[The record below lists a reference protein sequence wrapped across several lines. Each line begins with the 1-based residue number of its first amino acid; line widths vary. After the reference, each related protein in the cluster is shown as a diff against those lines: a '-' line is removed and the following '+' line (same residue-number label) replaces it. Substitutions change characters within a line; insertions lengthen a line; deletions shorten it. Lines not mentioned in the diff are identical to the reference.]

1 MLLVKGSRAE
11 KMLLGLGVVVFAHF
25 FSGRFELL
33 TLHWLLNNFLG
44 SIIIIIIVIFQQ
56 DIRRALVQMGRA
68 VTTNRAASMEYVRT
82 CRRRKNN
89 VFEET
94 GALIAIEREV
104 ETGDV
109 ISGGVEL
116 GGEVSKELLLTVFMP
131 ASPLHDGAVIV
142 KTAGSPR
149 QAAYCRLQKRNSL
162 SPWERGTGPQ

>member
-1 MLLVKGSRAE
+1 MLW
-11 KMLLGLGVVVFAHF
+11 GLGVVVFAYF

-68 VTTNRAASMEYVRT
+68 VTTNRAASMEYLEELVDAVRIMSS
-82 CRRRKNN
+82 KK
-89 VFEET
+89 T

-116 GGEVSKELLLTVFMP
+116 GGEVSKELLLTV
-131 ASPLHDGAVIV
+131 LCR
-142 KTAGSPR
+142 PR
-149 QAAYCRLQKRNSL
+149 RFT
-162 SPWERGTGPQ
+162 TGRS